1 MEELEETAKLALL
14 LRGHA
19 PRALNDQQIS
29 ALVQKFDLEWD

>member
-19 PRALNDQQIS
+19 PRALSDDQIG
-29 ALVQKFDLEWD
+29 ALVRKFDLEWD